1 MTAPL
6 GIEVAAAMRG
16 KEIAAESLATTT
28 KGEAPKDGI
37 AAKEGIDV
45 VILESMV

>member
-6 GIEVAAAMRG
+6 RIEVAAAMRG

-28 KGEAPKDGI
+28 KREAPKNGI